1 MSEIVIKTVVGD
13 AAYKTEQ
20 EFNSVEDAYNDIN
33 PLTEAK
39 ATVTDIRVSSRKYKL
54 KAPEELH
61 TANTKAF
68 GNYDEQKKDNI
79 SSDTSTGN
87 TNNS

>member
-1 MSEIVIKTVVGD
+1 MSEIVVKTIVGD

-20 EFNSVEDAYNDIN
+20 EFSSVEDAYEDKN
-33 PLTEAK
+33 PLTVIK
-39 ATVTDIRVSSRKYKL
+39 TTITDLRISSKRYKL